1 MASILEERVNPVGWV
16 KQVGRVRTVK
26 FVMGDTVVDETAAT
40 DYAPCQ
46 AVRLAAYTL
55 RAVLLNRFTGIL

>member
-16 KQVGRVRTVK
+16 KQVGTVK